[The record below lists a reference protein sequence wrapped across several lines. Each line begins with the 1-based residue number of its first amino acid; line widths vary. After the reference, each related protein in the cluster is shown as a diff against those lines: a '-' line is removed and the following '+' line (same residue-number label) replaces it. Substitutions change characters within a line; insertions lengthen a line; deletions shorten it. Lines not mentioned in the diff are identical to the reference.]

1 MTVIPI
7 ELICKMPAR
16 SLLMRSANFAL
27 RMLTKVAPSLFGYQI
42 MFVVRRAP
50 GTREAI

>member
-1 MTVIPI
+1 MTVIPV

-16 SLLMRSANFAL
+16 TLLMRSANVVL
-27 RMLTKVAPSLFGYQI
+27 RMLTRIAPSLFGYQI

-50 GTREAI
+50 APQA